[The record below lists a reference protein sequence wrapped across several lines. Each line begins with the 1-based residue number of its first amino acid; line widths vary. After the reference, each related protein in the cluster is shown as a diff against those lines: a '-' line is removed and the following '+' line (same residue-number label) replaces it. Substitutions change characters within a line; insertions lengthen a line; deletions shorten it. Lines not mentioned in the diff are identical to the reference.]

1 MRRKKIIIKK
11 PESKNENEISINQ
24 DKTMDDDFYNDLK
37 KWRFEKAKEEK
48 IPPYCI
54 FHNKTL
60 NEIAEKMPEN
70 FIELLK
76 INGIGQVNIERYGK
90 EIIDLVK
97 INMEKSSIET
107 EGKKRIRI

>member
-1 MRRKKIIIKK
+1 MKLPKKC
-11 PESKNENEISINQ
+11 Q
-24 DKTMDDDFYNDLK
+24 T
-37 KWRFEKAKEEK
+37 
-48 IPPYCI
+48 
-54 FHNKTL
+54 
-60 NEIAEKMPEN
+60 EN

-97 INMEKSSIET
+97 INMKKSSIET